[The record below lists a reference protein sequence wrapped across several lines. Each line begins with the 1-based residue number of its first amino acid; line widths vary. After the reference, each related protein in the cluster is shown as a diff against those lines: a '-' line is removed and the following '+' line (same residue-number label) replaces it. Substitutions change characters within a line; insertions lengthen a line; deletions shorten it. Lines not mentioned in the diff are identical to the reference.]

1 MGKNKNV
8 MPEWVNELLQECFL
22 ESGESFDLVL
32 FKKKIDEAVARK
44 EVSNAINT
52 LKKSIETAKS
62 RMNGGIKNM
71 DDYFDSVNKLIE
83 NSPNEKLTNIIK
95 ELYSDP
101 KSFLK
106 NEKEEEEIN
115 ESLDFVNKFG
125 FTKIINSS
133 DDNVLY
139 NSIAQQIQFTITQL
153 NSFYVNNGLLKE
165 NQTVDF
171 IKTTSGWR
179 FTHPLDVTYC

>member
-8 MPEWVNELLQECFL
+8 IPEWVNELAQECIH
-22 ESGESFDLVL
+22 ESDKSFDIVL
-32 FKKKIDEAVARK
+32 FKKKIDEKVARK
-44 EVSNAINT
+44 KISNAMNT
-52 LKKSIETAKS
+52 LNKSLESIKS
-62 RMNGGIKNM
+62 RMNGGIKNI
-71 DDYFDSVNKLIE
+71 DDYFESVNKLIE
-83 NSPNEKLTNIIK
+83 NSPNEKITNIIK

-125 FTKIINSS
+125 FTKIINTS

-139 NSIAQQIQFTITQL
+139 NSIAQQIQFTIAQL
-153 NSFYVNNGLLKE
+153 NRFYVNNGLLKE

-179 FTHPLDVTYC
+179 FTQPLEVIY

>member
-8 MPEWVNELLQECFL
+8 IPEWVNELARECVH
-22 ESGESFDLVL
+22 ESDKSFDIVL
-32 FKKKIDEAVARK
+32 FKKKIDEKVERK
-44 EVSNAINT
+44 KVSDVTNIIN
-52 LKKSIETAKS
+52 KSIEIAKS
-62 RMNGGIKNM
+62 RMNGGIKNI
-71 DDYFDSVNKLIE
+71 DDYFESVNKLIK
-83 NSPNEKLTNIIK
+83 NSPSEKLSDIVK
-95 ELYSDP
+95 DLYSDP

-106 NEKEEEEIN
+106 NEQEEEDIN

-125 FTKIINSS
+125 FAKITNTS

-153 NSFYVNNGLLKE
+153 NSFYINNGLLKE

-179 FTHPLDVTYC
+179 FTHPLEVTY

>member
-8 MPEWVNELLQECFL
+8 IPEWVNELARECIH

-32 FKKKIDEAVARK
+32 FKKKIEEKLARK
-44 EVSNAINT
+44 EVSNAMKT
-52 LKKSIETAKS
+52 LNKSIESAKS

-71 DDYFDSVNKLIE
+71 DDYFVSVNKLIE
-83 NSPNEKLTNIIK
+83 NSPNEKISNIIK

-106 NEKEEEEIN
+106 SEKEEEEIN

-125 FTKIINSS
+125 FTKIINTS
-133 DDNVLY
+133 DDDVLY
-139 NSIAQQIQFTITQL
+139 NSIAQQIQFTIRQL

-171 IKTTSGWR
+171 IKTTNGWR
-179 FTHPLDVTYC
+179 FTHPLEVTY